1 MRKLLIALGA
11 TAFAFGSM
19 SMLTM
24 PAEAAKGPAKTAK
37 GCIIGKEKW
46 DAKEGKCMASAP
58 AKAAKKAG

>member
-19 SMLTM
+19 SVMTM
-24 PAEAAKGPAKTAK
+24 PADAAKEPAKTGK
-37 GCIIGKEKW
+37 GCVIGKEKW
-46 DAKEGKCMASAP
+46 DAKEGKCVASAP